1 MRHLRWGQLRLRATE
16 FLQINPAMQPTVCC
30 GADATGAALHAA
42 AFGFVAF
49 PPLRG
54 KDGAPS
60 HLRWGQLRLR
70 ATEFLLLGTSCDVGG
85 CLLWG

>member
-30 GADATGAALHAA
+30 GADATGAALHVA

-60 HLRWGQLRLR
+60 HLRLR
-70 ATEFLLLGTSCDVGG
+70 AIEFLLLGRSCDAGG